1 VKLSRQVTADGAR
14 VVPMLPPRVP
24 VLHAED
30 LPGADDWAVLS
41 SLTGDRDDALD
52 ADIQYD
58 RFGSLMLA
66 PDALD

>member
-1 VKLSRQVTADGAR
+1 VKPSREVSAAPIVSTMA
-14 VVPMLPPRVP
+14 PRVP
-24 VLHAED
+24 VLHAEN

-41 SLTGDRDDALD
+41 SLTGDHGDALD
-52 ADIQYD
+52 ADLQYD